1 MLQTDIAISVNGL
14 EKSFKNLKV
23 LKQINFIVKK
33 GSIFALL
40 GSNGAGK
47 TTTIKILT
55 TLLKPDKGSAQICGF
70 DVVRQSDLVRG
81 KISLTGQSAAV
92 DDILTG
98 RENLRMIAKLRH
110 IPDTNNKVD
119 ELLERF
125 NLLDAADRW
134 VATYSRRH
142 AQTA

>member
-23 LKQINFIVKK
+23 LKQINFTVKK

-40 GSNGAGK
+40 GCNGAGK

-92 DDILTG
+92 DDSDLAP
-98 RENLRMIAKLRH
+98 E
-110 IPDTNNKVD
+110 
-119 ELLERF
+119 
-125 NLLDAADRW
+125 
-134 VATYSRRH
+134 S
-142 AQTA
+142 